1 MAHATYSWGALC
13 SCFSYLPI
21 IIIVVQVLMDDGLH
35 DLPTKE
41 NIENAMC
48 LLTKYSQPGDVCFVS
63 FSGHGGHTADLNGDE
78 EDGMD
83 ES

>member
-1 MAHATYSWGALC
+1 
-13 SCFSYLPI
+13 
-21 IIIVVQVLMDDGLH
+21 MDDGEH
-35 DLPTKE
+35 EMPTKE

-48 LLTKYSQPGDVCFVS
+48 LLTQYSQPGDVCFVS
-63 FSGHGGHTADLNGDE
+63 FSGHGGQTVDVNGDE